1 MAEKAKTAQK
11 ADASRAK
18 RTCPACGGGAEM
30 KVIQFA
36 GFGRKGFFWVCE
48 KNSDHV
54 TSTR

>member
-18 RTCPACGGGAEM
+18 RVCPTCEGGAEM
-30 KVIQFA
+30 RVIQFA
-36 GFGRKGFFWVCE
+36 GYGRKGFFWVCE
-48 KNSDHV
+48 KNPDHV